1 MPHDRS
7 KGPSDMERMRL
18 KQETVGCDATR
29 PEQGTVR
36 HGADEAVTRNSGR

>member
-1 MPHDRS
+1 MPHDGS

-18 KQETVGCDATR
+18 RQETVGCDATR

-36 HGADEAVTRNSGR
+36 HGADEAETRNSGM